1 VGLAEAVLDE
11 FGLDVKE
18 LRLVP
23 SHGGVFEVSLDG
35 QLVFSK
41 KRTGRHPTVKEIKEI
56 LRTRSG

>member
-1 VGLAEAVLDE
+1 MGLAEAVLDE